1 MRQRATWQKF
11 KTFGSFCLIMLL
23 LPYIV
28 TVFVH
33 GKDFEALGNKDKVFI
48 NVRKPKAGSSL
59 AQMESISDTVEANS
73 EENRAG
79 IWNGLSDQ
87 EKETQIVQVP
97 WEEYFVGI
105 MGREVPVNAEME
117 FLKAQA
123 VLLRTKL
130 YQELDAQEP
139 AATQPADAPE
149 NTGQQPAAVPENT
162 GQQPADA
169 PENTGQQPA
178 DVQENTGQQ
187 SVDAPENTGQQPADA
202 SGNTTQQPADATGN
216 ASQQPADTPASG
228 PSEKKVL
235 DEEYLT
241 REELEK
247 KAGSSEVESY
257 YNNLLQAMRDTE
269 NQVLLYQDD
278 YAFLPFH
285 QSSNGTTRSAQE
297 VMGTD
302 AYPYLAVRECPL
314 DKDADDEM
322 LITSFDYKDVQ
333 AKCRSFLVAVA
344 EDQAN
349 KTYQF
354 SDFEIIS
361 HDSAGYVQE
370 MRIGETVCTGD
381 QFRDAMSLAS
391 SAFSIKDTNGK
402 LQVTTTGKGHGLG
415 LSQWTAQQMAKSGKN
430 YEEILQFFFEGTALT
445 DGGPVKEKI
454 E

>member
-149 NTGQQPAAVPENT
+149 NTGQQPADAPENI

-169 PENTGQQPA
+169 P
-178 DVQENTGQQ
+178 
-187 SVDAPENTGQQPADA
+187 
-202 SGNTTQQPADATGN
+202 GNTTQQPADAQGNTGQQPADAQEN
-216 ASQQPADTPASG
+216 TGQQPADTPASG

-302 AYPYLAVRECPL
+302 AYPYLAARECPL

-430 YEEILQFFFEGTALT
+430 YEEILQFFFEGTTLT

>member
-59 AQMESISDTVEANS
+59 TQMESISDTVEANS

-149 NTGQQPAAVPENT
+149 NTGQQPAA
-162 GQQPADA
+162 
-169 PENTGQQPA
+169 
-178 DVQENTGQQ
+178 
-187 SVDAPENTGQQPADA
+187 APENTGQQPADA

-302 AYPYLAVRECPL
+302 AYPYLAARECPL

-430 YEEILQFFFEGTALT
+430 YEEILQFFFEGTTLT

>member
-149 NTGQQPAAVPENT
+149 NTGQQPADAPENI

-169 PENTGQQPA
+169 P
-178 DVQENTGQQ
+178 
-187 SVDAPENTGQQPADA
+187 
-202 SGNTTQQPADATGN
+202 GNTTQQPADAQGNTGQQPADAQEN
-216 ASQQPADTPASG
+216 TGQQPADTLASG

-430 YEEILQFFFEGTALT
+430 YEEILQFFFEGTTLT

>member
-1 MRQRATWQKF
+1 MRQRATWQKL

-149 NTGQQPAAVPENT
+149 NTGQQPADAPENI

-169 PENTGQQPA
+169 P
-178 DVQENTGQQ
+178 
-187 SVDAPENTGQQPADA
+187 
-202 SGNTTQQPADATGN
+202 GNTTQQPADAQGNTGQQPADAQEN
-216 ASQQPADTPASG
+216 TGQQPADTPASG

>member
-149 NTGQQPAAVPENT
+149 NTGQQPADAPENI

-169 PENTGQQPA
+169 P
-178 DVQENTGQQ
+178 
-187 SVDAPENTGQQPADA
+187 
-202 SGNTTQQPADATGN
+202 GNTTQQPADAQGNTGQQPADAQEN
-216 ASQQPADTPASG
+216 TGQQPADTPASG

-430 YEEILQFFFEGTALT
+430 YEEILQFFFEGTTLT

>member
-59 AQMESISDTVEANS
+59 TQMESISDTVEANS

-149 NTGQQPAAVPENT
+149 NTGQQPADAPENI

-169 PENTGQQPA
+169 P
-178 DVQENTGQQ
+178 
-187 SVDAPENTGQQPADA
+187 
-202 SGNTTQQPADATGN
+202 GNTTQQPADAQGNTGQQPADAQEN
-216 ASQQPADTPASG
+216 TGQQPADTPASG

-322 LITSFDYKDVQ
+322 LITSFDYKDIQ

-430 YEEILQFFFEGTALT
+430 YEEILQFFFEGTTLT

>member
-149 NTGQQPAAVPENT
+149 NTGQQPADAPENI

-169 PENTGQQPA
+169 P
-178 DVQENTGQQ
+178 
-187 SVDAPENTGQQPADA
+187 
-202 SGNTTQQPADATGN
+202 GNTTQQPADAQGNTG
-216 ASQQPADTPASG
+216 QQPADTPASG

-430 YEEILQFFFEGTALT
+430 YEEILQFFFEGTTLT

>member
-59 AQMESISDTVEANS
+59 TQMESISDTVEANS

-149 NTGQQPAAVPENT
+149 NTGQQPADAPENI

-169 PENTGQQPA
+169 P
-178 DVQENTGQQ
+178 
-187 SVDAPENTGQQPADA
+187 
-202 SGNTTQQPADATGN
+202 GNTTQQPADAQGNTGQQPADAQEN
-216 ASQQPADTPASG
+216 TGQQPADTPASG

>member
-48 NVRKPKAGSSL
+48 NVRKPKAGTSL

-73 EENRAG
+73 AENRAD
-79 IWNGLSDQ
+79 IWNGAPDQ
-87 EKETQIVQVP
+87 EKETQIVQIP

-139 AATQPADAPE
+139 AAPQPADAP
-149 NTGQQPAAVPENT
+149 GNT

-178 DVQENTGQQ
+178 D
-187 SVDAPENTGQQPADA
+187 AP
-202 SGNTTQQPADATGN
+202 GNTT
-216 ASQQPADTPASG
+216 QQPADTPASG

-302 AYPYLAVRECPL
+302 AYPYLAARECPL

-361 HDSAGYVQE
+361 HDSAGYVLE

-430 YEEILQFFFEGTALT
+430 YEEILQFFFEGTTLT

>member
-33 GKDFEALGNKDKVFI
+33 GKDFEAFGNKDKVFV
-48 NVRKPKAGSSL
+48 NVRKPRSGSSL
-59 AQMESISDTVEANS
+59 AQMEDIPETVETGAAES
-73 EENRAG
+73 G
-79 IWNGLSDQ
+79 VGVWNGASDQ

-105 MGREVPVNAEME
+105 MGMEVPVDAEME

-130 YQELDAQEP
+130 YQELDAQGE
-139 AATQPADAPE
+139 AVRQPADNPSLEPA
-149 NTGQQPAAVPENT
+149 GQ
-162 GQQPADA
+162 
-169 PENTGQQPA
+169 
-178 DVQENTGQQ
+178 
-187 SVDAPENTGQQPADA
+187 
-202 SGNTTQQPADATGN
+202 
-216 ASQQPADTPASG
+216 
-228 PSEKKVL
+228 KIL

-247 KAGSSEVESY
+247 KAGSSEAESY
-257 YNNLLQAMRDTE
+257 YNNLFQAMRDTE
-269 NQVLLYQDD
+269 NQVLFYQDT
-278 YAFLPFH
+278 YALVPFH
-285 QSSNGTTRSAQE
+285 QSSSGMTRSAQE

-333 AKCRSFLVAVA
+333 TRCQSFLVAVA
-344 EDQAN
+344 EEEAN
-349 KTYQF
+349 KTYRF
-354 SDFEIIS
+354 SDFEILS
-361 HDSAGYVQE
+361 HDSAGYVLE

-391 SAFSIKDTNGK
+391 SAFSIKDKSGK

-430 YEEILQFFFEGTALT
+430 YEEILQFFFEGTSLA
-445 DGGPVKEKI
+445 DGGAVKEKL

>member
-73 EENRAG
+73 AENRAD
-79 IWNGLSDQ
+79 IWNGAPDQ

-139 AATQPADAPE
+139 AAPQPADAP
-149 NTGQQPAAVPENT
+149 GNT

-178 DVQENTGQQ
+178 D
-187 SVDAPENTGQQPADA
+187 AP
-202 SGNTTQQPADATGN
+202 GNTT
-216 ASQQPADTPASG
+216 QQPADTPASG

-302 AYPYLAVRECPL
+302 AYPYLAARECPL

-361 HDSAGYVQE
+361 HDSAGYVLE

-430 YEEILQFFFEGTALT
+430 YEEILQFFFEGTTLT

>member
-149 NTGQQPAAVPENT
+149 NTGQQPADAPENI

-169 PENTGQQPA
+169 P
-178 DVQENTGQQ
+178 
-187 SVDAPENTGQQPADA
+187 
-202 SGNTTQQPADATGN
+202 GNTTQQPADAQGNTGQQPADAQEN
-216 ASQQPADTPASG
+216 TGQQPADTPASG

-361 HDSAGYVQE
+361 HDSAGYAHRGDCLHRGSVSGRNVPGIQ
-370 MRIGETVCTGD
+370 RIFHKRYEWEAAGHHH
-381 QFRDAMSLAS
+381 
-391 SAFSIKDTNGK
+391 GK
-402 LQVTTTGKGHGLG
+402 RTRAG
-415 LSQWTAQQMAKSGKN
+415 AKPVD
-430 YEEILQFFFEGTALT
+430 GTA
-445 DGGPVKEKI
+445 DGKVRKKL
-454 E
+454 

>member
-149 NTGQQPAAVPENT
+149 NTGQQPADAPENI

-169 PENTGQQPA
+169 P
-178 DVQENTGQQ
+178 
-187 SVDAPENTGQQPADA
+187 
-202 SGNTTQQPADATGN
+202 GNTTQQPADAQGNTGQQPADAQEN
-216 ASQQPADTPASG
+216 TGQQPADTPASG

>member
-149 NTGQQPAAVPENT
+149 NTGQQPAA
-162 GQQPADA
+162 
-169 PENTGQQPA
+169 
-178 DVQENTGQQ
+178 
-187 SVDAPENTGQQPADA
+187 APENTGQQPADA
-202 SGNTTQQPADATGN
+202 SGNTTQQPADAPGN

-302 AYPYLAVRECPL
+302 AYPYLAARECPL

-322 LITSFDYKDVQ
+322 LITSFEYKDVQ

-361 HDSAGYVQE
+361 HDSAGYVLE

-430 YEEILQFFFEGTALT
+430 YEEILQFFFEGTTLT

>member
-149 NTGQQPAAVPENT
+149 NTGQQPADAPENI

-169 PENTGQQPA
+169 P
-178 DVQENTGQQ
+178 
-187 SVDAPENTGQQPADA
+187 
-202 SGNTTQQPADATGN
+202 GNTTQQPADAQGNTGQQPADAQGN
-216 ASQQPADTPASG
+216 TGQQPADTPASG

>member
-149 NTGQQPAAVPENT
+149 NTGQQPA
-162 GQQPADA
+162 
-169 PENTGQQPA
+169 
-178 DVQENTGQQ
+178 
-187 SVDAPENTGQQPADA
+187 DAPENTGQQPADA
-202 SGNTTQQPADATGN
+202 SGNTTQQPADAPGN

-302 AYPYLAVRECPL
+302 AYPYLAARECPL

-322 LITSFDYKDVQ
+322 LITSFEYKDVQ

-361 HDSAGYVQE
+361 HDSAGYVLE

-430 YEEILQFFFEGTALT
+430 YEEILQFFFEGTTLT

>member
-149 NTGQQPAAVPENT
+149 NTGQQPADAPENI

-169 PENTGQQPA
+169 P
-178 DVQENTGQQ
+178 
-187 SVDAPENTGQQPADA
+187 
-202 SGNTTQQPADATGN
+202 GNTTQQPADAQGNTGQQPADAQEN
-216 ASQQPADTPASG
+216 TGQQPADTPASG

-269 NQVLLYQDD
+269 NQVLLYQDG

>member
-1 MRQRATWQKF
+1 M
-11 KTFGSFCLIMLL
+11 
-23 LPYIV
+23 
-28 TVFVH
+28 
-33 GKDFEALGNKDKVFI
+33 
-48 NVRKPKAGSSL
+48 
-59 AQMESISDTVEANS
+59 
-73 EENRAG
+73 
-79 IWNGLSDQ
+79 
-87 EKETQIVQVP
+87 
-97 WEEYFVGI
+97 
-105 MGREVPVNAEME
+105 
-117 FLKAQA
+117 
-123 VLLRTKL
+123 
-130 YQELDAQEP
+130 
-139 AATQPADAPE
+139 
-149 NTGQQPAAVPENT
+149 
-162 GQQPADA
+162 
-169 PENTGQQPA
+169 
-178 DVQENTGQQ
+178 
-187 SVDAPENTGQQPADA
+187 
-202 SGNTTQQPADATGN
+202 
-216 ASQQPADTPASG
+216 
-228 PSEKKVL
+228 

-302 AYPYLAVRECPL
+302 AYPYLAARECPL

-361 HDSAGYVQE
+361 HDSAGYVLE

-430 YEEILQFFFEGTALT
+430 YEEILQFFFEGTTLT

>member
-130 YQELDAQEP
+130 YQELDAQET
-139 AATQPADAPE
+139 AAPQPADAPE
-149 NTGQQPAAVPENT
+149 NTGQQPAA
-162 GQQPADA
+162 
-169 PENTGQQPA
+169 
-178 DVQENTGQQ
+178 
-187 SVDAPENTGQQPADA
+187 APENTGQQPADA

-302 AYPYLAVRECPL
+302 AYPYLAARECPL

-430 YEEILQFFFEGTALT
+430 YEEILQFFFEGTTLT

>member
-149 NTGQQPAAVPENT
+149 NTGQQPADAPENI

-169 PENTGQQPA
+169 P
-178 DVQENTGQQ
+178 
-187 SVDAPENTGQQPADA
+187 
-202 SGNTTQQPADATGN
+202 GNTTQQPADAQGNTGQQPADAQEN
-216 ASQQPADTPASG
+216 TGQQPADTPASG

-322 LITSFDYKDVQ
+322 LITSFDYKDIQ

>member
-139 AATQPADAPE
+139 AAPQPADAPE
-149 NTGQQPAAVPENT
+149 NTGQQPAA
-162 GQQPADA
+162 
-169 PENTGQQPA
+169 
-178 DVQENTGQQ
+178 
-187 SVDAPENTGQQPADA
+187 APENTGQQPADA

-302 AYPYLAVRECPL
+302 AYPSLAARECPL

-430 YEEILQFFFEGTALT
+430 YEEILQFFFEGTTLT

>member
-149 NTGQQPAAVPENT
+149 NTGQQPADAPENI
-162 GQQPADA
+162 GPHPADA
-169 PENTGQQPA
+169 P
-178 DVQENTGQQ
+178 
-187 SVDAPENTGQQPADA
+187 
-202 SGNTTQQPADATGN
+202 GNTTQQPADAQGNTGQQPADAQEN
-216 ASQQPADTPASG
+216 TGQQPADTPASG

-361 HDSAGYVQE
+361 HDSAGYVLE

-430 YEEILQFFFEGTALT
+430 YEEILQFFFEGTTLT